1 MSVLQKLLALMIL
14 KSAPQDLPYS
24 PRFAVQM
31 ALVYFFTGLVVLQST
46 LSPDDMLGGL
56 LLGFF
61 VQLVFTYLVL
71 RALNRSARFVQTI
84 SAMLV
89 VSILFNLL
97 SWPVFIVVADATATE
112 GLKATMSLMFLL
124 IISWEVLVKA
134 HIFRHALE
142 MKMLSALALSFS
154 LFFISVTLSQLLF
167 PVQAAG

>member
-56 LLGFF
+56 LLGLF
-61 VQLVFTYLVL
+61 VQVVFTYLVL

-134 HIFRHALE
+134 HIYRHALE

>member
-56 LLGFF
+56 LLGLF
-61 VQLVFTYLVL
+61 VQVVFTYLVL